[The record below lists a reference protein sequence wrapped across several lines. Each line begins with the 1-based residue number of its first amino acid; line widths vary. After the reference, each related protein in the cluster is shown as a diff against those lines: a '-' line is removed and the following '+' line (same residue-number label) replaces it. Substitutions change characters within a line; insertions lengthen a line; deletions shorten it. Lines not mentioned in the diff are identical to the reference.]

1 MNHLEELLELA
12 KLEGEN
18 KNKVLILGEINLEMA
33 TLLSEQSGI
42 SLNNYKFSIDV
53 YAIKHIIKNHGYQEI
68 EIPKGQIAI
77 TDKDFELIVDILE
90 NPDLVFYD
98 GKNKLGKD
106 VFQFQKMI
114 GDKYIVIKEVR
125 TGKKQLALNSMR
137 IIKKNRHN

>member
-18 KNKVLILGEINLEMA
+18 KNKVLILGELNSEIA

-42 SLNNYKFSIDV
+42 NLNNYKFSVDV
-53 YAIKHIIKNHGYQEI
+53 YAIKHIIKNHGYSEI

-77 TDKDFELIVDILE
+77 TDKDFELIIDILE

-98 GKNKLGKD
+98 DKNKLGKD

>member
-18 KNKVLILGEINLEMA
+18 KNKVLILGEINSEIA

-42 SLNNYKFSIDV
+42 SLNNYRFSVDV
-53 YAIKHIIKNHGYQEI
+53 YAIKHIIKNHSHSEI
-68 EIPKGQIAI
+68 ENPKGQIAI
-77 TDKDFELIVDILE
+77 TDRDFGLITDILE

>member
-1 MNHLEELLELA
+1 
-12 KLEGEN
+12 
-18 KNKVLILGEINLEMA
+18 MA

-42 SLNNYKFSIDV
+42 NLNNYKFSVDV
-53 YAIKHIIKNHGYQEI
+53 YAIKHIIKNHGHSEI
-68 EIPKGQIAI
+68 EMPKGQIAI
-77 TDKDFELIVDILE
+77 TDKDFELIIDNLE

-114 GDKYIVIKEVR
+114 GDKYVVIKEVR

>member
-1 MNHLEELLELA
+1 MNELEDLLDLA
-12 KLEGEN
+12 KSEGQN
-18 KNKVLILGEINLEMA
+18 VNKVLILGEVPSEMA
-33 TLLSEQSGI
+33 ELLSEQSGI
-42 SLNNYKFSIDV
+42 SIEHYKFSIDV
-53 YAIKHIIKNHGYQEI
+53 YAIKHILKNHGFSEI
-68 EIPKGQIAI
+68 EIPKGQVAI
-77 TDKDFELIVDILE
+77 TDKDFKLIQDVLE

-137 IIKKNRHN
+137 IIKKNRHF

>member
-1 MNHLEELLELA
+1 MNELEDLLDLA
-12 KLEGEN
+12 KIEGQN
-18 KNKVLILGEINLEMA
+18 VNKVLILGEVPSEMA
-33 TLLSEQSGI
+33 ELLSEQSGI
-42 SLNNYKFSIDV
+42 SIEHYKFSIDV
-53 YAIKHIIKNHGYQEI
+53 YAIKHILKNHGVPEI
-68 EIPKGQIAI
+68 EIPKGQVAI
-77 TDKDFELIVDILE
+77 TDKDFKLIQDVLE

-137 IIKKNRHN
+137 IIKKNRHF

>member
-1 MNHLEELLELA
+1 MNHLEELIELA

-18 KNKVLILGEINLEMA
+18 KNKVLILGEIDSEMA
-33 TLLSEQSGI
+33 TFLSEQSGI
-42 SLNNYKFSIDV
+42 SLNNYKFSVDV
-53 YAIKHIIKNHGYQEI
+53 YAIKHIIKNHGHSEI
-68 EIPKGQIAI
+68 EKPKGQVAI
-77 TDKDFELIVDILE
+77 TDKDFELIIDILE

-114 GDKYIVIKEVR
+114 EDRYIVIKEVR

-137 IIKKNRHN
+137 IIKKNRHD

>member
-1 MNHLEELLELA
+1 MNEIEELLDLA
-12 KLEGEN
+12 KTEGTN
-18 KNKVLILGEINLEMA
+18 KNRVTIIGELNYEVAI
-33 TLLSEQSGI
+33 LLSEQSGI
-42 SLNNYKFSIDV
+42 SLTNYKFSMDV
-53 YAIKHIIKNHGYQEI
+53 YAIKHILKNHGIPEI
-68 EIPKGQIAI
+68 EIPKGQIAV
-77 TDKDFELIVDILE
+77 TDKDFKLIVDILE

-137 IIKKNRHN
+137 IIKKNRHF